1 MNYNTNEKI
10 MSRINEH
17 IEIVESLNYNWVM
30 VALCGSQNYGVAYE
44 DSDIDTKAILLP
56 TFNDFVLT
64 RSPISTTHI
73 CENNEHIDLKDVR
86 AMFDCLKKQNTNFIE
101 ILFTKY
107 KVINPEYAKIV
118 APLFENRELIA
129 NYNNYATINS
139 LCGMALQ
146 KYKAMEHPYPTLLDK
161 IEKFGYDPKQLH
173 HLVRI
178 LYFIQDYIAGHSYE
192 ECLNVPQKKYLI
204 EVKRGCHNLEEAR
217 KLAKD
222 ATDEIYE
229 LKEEYMKTH
238 PLVVKQ
244 EAEEVLDSVL
254 INLLRYSF
262 ERTLKES

>member
-1 MNYNTNEKI
+1 MYKNALDVRK
-10 MSRINEH
+10 RVNEH
-17 IEIVESLNYNWVM
+17 YSEVKKLGFDCVM
-30 VALCGSQNYGVAYE
+30 IGLCGSQNYGVAYE
-44 DSDIDTKAILLP
+44 DSDVDTKAILLP

-64 RSPISTTHI
+64 KSPISTTHI

-86 AMFDCLKKQNTNFIE
+86 SMFDCFRKQNTNFIE

-107 KVINPEYAKIV
+107 KVINPEYVKIV

-129 NYNNYATINS
+129 SYNNYATVNS

-173 HLVRI
+173 HIIRLLFFTRI
-178 LYFIQDYIAGHSYE
+178 YVEGASYE
-192 ECLNVPQKKYLI
+192 ECLNAPQKKYLI
-204 EVKRGCHNLEEAR
+204 EVKRGCHDLEKAR
-217 KLAKD
+217 ELAKA
-222 ATDEIYE
+222 ATDEIHD
-229 LKEEYMKTH
+229 LKNEYMETH
-238 PLVVKQ
+238 PLVVKR

-254 INLLRYSF
+254 VNLLRYSF